1 MAFLQRRV
9 SPEPLSESLQLD
21 EKSAD
26 NVNHDEG
33 KETPT
38 IDYHGARECQEGLDG
53 IPEEEACNEPSG
65 ENQNGK
71 VSARSHSP
79 KRNSLSDPEEINS
92 SRRHH
97 GCDRVILLAVCFVS
111 AASLLLTLL
120 LLFGIVTGICNNLDT
135 FIPKRKL
142 EIKSTKPNLPTA
154 FFFLP

>member
-9 SPEPLSESLQLD
+9 SPEPLCDSLQLD

-33 KETPT
+33 KETRT

-53 IPEEEACNEPSG
+53 ISEDEARNEPSG

-71 VSARSHSP
+71 LSARSHSP
-79 KRNSLSDPEEINS
+79 KRDSWSDPEEINS

-97 GCDRVILLAVCFVS
+97 GCDRVILLAVCFMS

-120 LLFGIVTGICNNLDT
+120 LLFGIVTPLNCACSGETGICNY
-135 FIPKRKL
+135 FPFWIR
-142 EIKSTKPNLPTA
+142 
-154 FFFLP
+154 FFQKES

>member
-9 SPEPLSESLQLD
+9 SPEPLCDSLQLD

-33 KETPT
+33 KETRT
-38 IDYHGARECQEGLDG
+38 IDYHGATECQEGLDG
-53 IPEEEACNEPSG
+53 ISEDEARNEASG

-71 VSARSHSP
+71 LSARSHSP
-79 KRNSLSDPEEINS
+79 KRDSWSDPEEINS

-97 GCDRVILLAVCFVS
+97 GCDRVILLAVCFMS

-120 LLFGIVTGICNNLDT
+120 LLFGIVTPLNCACSGETGICNY
-135 FIPKRKL
+135 FPFWIR
-142 EIKSTKPNLPTA
+142 
-154 FFFLP
+154 FFQKES

>member
-9 SPEPLSESLQLD
+9 SPEPLCDSLQLD

-33 KETPT
+33 KETRT

-53 IPEEEACNEPSG
+53 ISEDEARNEPSG

-71 VSARSHSP
+71 LSARSHSP
-79 KRNSLSDPEEINS
+79 KRDSWSDPEEINS

-97 GCDRVILLAVCFVS
+97 GCDRVILLAVCFMS

-120 LLFGIVTGICNNLDT
+120 MLFGIVAPLNCACSGETGICNYHFPSWIRL
-135 FIPKRKL
+135 FQI
-142 EIKSTKPNLPTA
+142 ES
-154 FFFLP
+154 